1 MIVALSC
8 PVALAVPIVS
18 VSSVPMPNSP
28 ARQVSTGTQKSTPV
42 TGRPMPTVASILA
55 LNVNKENGSYFE
67 YHRSIKRSIKK
78 RNSIIIE
85 MSLEFHQLNQSVLSM
100 GGSLN

>member
-1 MIVALSC
+1 
-8 PVALAVPIVS
+8 
-18 VSSVPMPNSP
+18 MPNSP

-85 MSLEFHQLNQSVLSM
+85 MSLEFHRLNQSVLSM
-100 GGSLN
+100 DGSLN